1 MPSAPRIS
9 FIVPVRDDALRL
21 HRCLT
26 SITRNQA
33 PCGGMELL
41 VVDNGSQDDS
51 VPVARAAGAH
61 VLSCPG
67 LRVSELRNRG
77 AAASCGEILAFIDA
91 DHEIGPRWA
100 AQAVRALKE
109 PGAGAVGAPYLAPPA
124 GTWVQRS
131 FDAMRQR
138 GAGRAEVEWL
148 PSGNLAVW
156 RHDFER
162 LHGFD
167 ITLETCEDFDFC
179 RRLRESGRRVLSDD
193 RLESI
198 HFGDPA
204 TLSTLFRVELWRG
217 RDNLRAGLRGQLTW
231 RSLPS
236 LIIPVIDLGWL
247 FLGLAGLAAAPEGLV
262 LAGMAPLAFAS
273 TAALRAA
280 RMTAHRPGARLVD
293 ALQDFAVACV
303 YDLARALA
311 LICRVASPCRQR
323 TVASQGDPS

>member
-1 MPSAPRIS
+1 MLRARRIS
-9 FIVPVRDDALRL
+9 FIIPVRDDAIRL

-26 SITRNQA
+26 SITRNEV
-33 PCGGMELL
+33 PSGHLELL
-41 VVDNGSQDDS
+41 VVDNGSRDGS
-51 VPVARAAGAH
+51 VHVAHEAGAR

-67 LRVSELRNRG
+67 LRVSEMRNRG
-77 AAASCGEILAFIDA
+77 AAATSGEILAFIDA
-91 DHEIGPRWA
+91 DHEIGPGWI
-100 AQAVRALKE
+100 AQAVCDLEE
-109 PGAGAVGAPYLAPPA
+109 PGIGAVGAPYLAPPV

-156 RHDFER
+156 RPDFER

-167 ITLETCEDFDFC
+167 TSLETCEDFDFC
-179 RRLRESGRRVLSDD
+179 RRLRETGRRILSDD
-193 RLESI
+193 RLESV

-204 TLSTLFRVELWRG
+204 TLGTLFRVELWRG

-231 RSLPS
+231 RALPS
-236 LIIPVIDLGWL
+236 LLIPVVDLGWL
-247 FLGLAGLAAAPEGLV
+247 CMGIGGLAAAPDGLL
-262 LAGMAPLAFAS
+262 LAAVAPLAFAS

-280 RMTAHRPGARLVD
+280 RMTAHRPRVRPVE

-311 LICRVASPCRQR
+311 LVCRVASPCRQR
-323 TVASQGDPS
+323 IVPQGDPS